1 MPVRGKDGSYY
12 DSVDEVMRANTQWE
26 QREKQNKLL
35 EEQNRI
41 AQQRFQMEQQQLQM
55 QQQVMQQQQ
64 EFERQR
70 QQERKNQEIKEK
82 IEAQQRS
89 IWNKVVNDFSKIGMQ
104 AGDVSSFISMITQ
117 GPKYKREEEIKA
129 MLKSLKEEHR
139 LLKLNEDNYDYEKH
153 INKIRDYEIQLKN
166 CKRGLFA
173 SKEDKQKYAKLKK
186 KLDDLK
192 FEFNVIQEDYP
203 NTPENRNILKEVKAR
218 IPENEKETKKL
229 EEELKEIQEYN
240 NVKKEEIRQAFNEFR
255 RSHYNKE
262 VEFVFKDNGFGID
275 FIKPSE
281 AIKEGTVEDYK
292 NYMRETLINIKLE
305 D

>member
-1 MPVRGKDGSYY
+1 MPSNSRPSLGFDSRYKDYSLGELA
-12 DSVDEVMRANTQWE
+12 DAQNKWDLLNEQEKANKLAE
-26 QREKQNKLL
+26 QRLQLEKQAL
-35 EEQNRI
+35 
-41 AQQRFQMEQQQLQM
+41 
-55 QQQVMQQQQ
+55 QQQQ
-64 EFERQR
+64 ETERQR

-82 IEAQQRS
+82 IEAQQRI
-89 IWNKVVNDFSKIGMQ
+89 IWNKVVNDFSKIGME

-117 GPKYKREEEIKA
+117 GPKHKREEEIKA

-203 NTPENRNILKEVKAR
+203 NTPENRNKLKEVKVR

-255 RSHYNKE
+255 RNHYNKE
-262 VEFVFKDNGFGID
+262 VEFVFKDNEFGID

-281 AIKEGTVEDYK
+281 AIGEGTIEDYK
-292 NYMRETLINIKLE
+292 KYMRETLINIKLE